1 MFGGSYSYDM
11 PNALSTKIKEKITHD
26 GSNEVRY
33 NMLYSV
39 YSYPNIVLP
48 LLGGI
53 LIDRLGLNVG
63 MVVFCFLSLL
73 GQSVF
78 ALSGWLGTDDKNND
92 YPYII
97 ALTGRIIFGIGGDSL
112 TVCQSVSVYRWF
124 KGSELSFAL
133 SLTTTM
139 GCLAIAC
146 GQYLSPLLDDKM
158 SLGAALSTSAVICF
172 CSFICAI
179 IYAALEA
186 KACREDKKEGK
197 VFSNEIDK
205 FNWRDIKEFKLPY
218 WLVSVNIVCT
228 FLSILCFNNIQNEF
242 INIRYGFNEKE
253 AGRVASIINVMS
265 AFVAPV
271 TGLIVDKIGYRLT
284 TCIIS
289 QIFIIACHI
298 SMLMLPTSDDHNRS
312 YYGLIPVFVL
322 STVYSTYTSAIW
334 ALVVLTVKPSLS
346 GTAYGLSIVVENI
359 GFSIYPSLVGALTF
373 NENGNNKYFY
383 VNVLLG
389 CTAIIGLLISIWLLI
404 IDTTSSLKLNGNLS
418 DLKETDD
425 NAEQNNSNESN
436 EAFNHETEIAKH
448 KND

>member
-1 MFGGSYSYDM
+1 
-11 PNALSTKIKEKITHD
+11 
-26 GSNEVRY
+26 
-33 NMLYSV
+33 
-39 YSYPNIVLP
+39 
-48 LLGGI
+48 
-53 LIDRLGLNVG
+53 
-63 MVVFCFLSLL
+63 
-73 GQSVF
+73 
-78 ALSGWLGTDDKNND
+78 
-92 YPYII
+92 
-97 ALTGRIIFGIGGDSL
+97 
-112 TVCQSVSVYRWF
+112 
-124 KGSELSFAL
+124 
-133 SLTTTM
+133 
-139 GCLAIAC
+139 
-146 GQYLSPLLDDKM
+146 
-158 SLGAALSTSAVICF
+158 
-172 CSFICAI
+172 
-179 IYAALEA
+179 
-186 KACREDKKEGK
+186 
-197 VFSNEIDK
+197 
-205 FNWRDIKEFKLPY
+205 
-218 WLVSVNIVCT
+218 
-228 FLSILCFNNIQNEF
+228 
-242 INIRYGFNEKE
+242 
-253 AGRVASIINVMS
+253 MS